1 MTTTEPVGAAP
12 PRTPAPGTRPAWRR
26 PPIFPILLLWAG
38 FTVLLLLFALFV
50 PARVMGPPAS
60 PTMREIESTVTWF
73 SVASAPVAAM
83 VWADPDLQPLVW
95 RHRGKDAPAETA
107 PPIRGNRRVQ
117 ATWLVTSTA
126 LCLFLL
132 IWGLVVLAPPASE
145 ASATTPPLVVN
156 VTGQQW
162 AWTFDYPGSG
172 GPGVGRAVPP
182 GQPARRCS
190 GSRPR
195 TSSTPSGS
203 SEMGVKVDANPG
215 ETTTATVT
223 PDQLGTFTIRCAE
236 LCGLYHSY
244 MQTTVHVV
252 SQADFA
258 AVAADRAAGDLM
270 SAAARALRRP
280 ARKGTPWPR

>member
-1 MTTTEPVGAAP
+1 MTATETPVGAEP
-12 PRTPAPGTRPAWRR
+12 PRTPTPAGRPAWRR

-73 SVASAPVAAM
+73 SIASAPVAGL
-83 VWADPDLQPLVW
+83 VWAILAYSLFVW
-95 RHRGKDAPAETA
+95 RHRGKDAPEETA

-117 ATWLVTSTA
+117 ASWLVTSTV

-132 IWGLVVLAPPASE
+132 IWGLVVLAPPASV

-162 AWTFDYPGSG
+162 TWTFDYPGTGNQVSDELYL
-172 GPGVGRAVPP
+172 PVNQRVLFHV
-182 GQPARRCS
+182 
-190 GSRPR
+190 
-195 TSSTPSGS
+195 TSKDVIHSFWIV
-203 SEMGVKVDANPG
+203 EMGIKVDANPG
-215 ETTTATVT
+215 VTTTADVT
-223 PDQLGTFTIRCAE
+223 PDRTGTFTIRCAE

-244 MQTTVHVV
+244 MQTPVHVL
-252 SQADFA
+252 SRNDFA
-258 AVAADRAAGDLM
+258 AWLRTAQKAA
-270 SAAARALRRP
+270 S
-280 ARKGTPWPR
+280 